1 AKVHKHIKAN
11 LCGKDADTTLFL
23 TEGDSAIGYLI
34 DVRDK
39 ELHGG
44 YPLRGKVLNSWGM
57 SYADML
63 KNKELFDICAITGL
77 VLGEKAFEEK
87 EDGEWFTFELNGD
100 TIIVNEND
108 EVQI

>member
-1 AKVHKHIKAN
+1 MTAFDKI
-11 LCGKDADTTLFL
+11 
-23 TEGDSAIGYLI
+23 IGYDSIKNKLI
-34 DVRDK
+34 K
-39 ELHGG
+39 IC
-44 YPLRGKVLNSWGM
+44 
-57 SYADML
+57 DML

-108 EVQI
+108 EVQINGKWITVGELRKNL